1 MRSGKISVSR
11 AKITC
16 FRALPLGVCVPTS
29 SPKYTVL
36 ERITFLFR
44 DQLVPFSSP
53 HCANFVPEPC
63 IFRALFVLLSSSVHA
78 VIEPFRAVSI
88 RALAV
93 KYVARQNLAIFFT
106 RSVSASI
113 TVLLRQV

>member
-1 MRSGKISVSR
+1 M
-11 AKITC
+11 
-16 FRALPLGVCVPTS
+16 
-29 SPKYTVL
+29 
-36 ERITFLFR
+36 
-44 DQLVPFSSP
+44 
-53 HCANFVPEPC
+53 
-63 IFRALFVLLSSSVHA
+63 LLSSSVHA